1 MLASETNTLAEALD
15 SLDAQIESLEE
26 LLVEYDDDTEEA
38 QAVRDQQSRLEYL
51 KRGVEWQA
59 DEWGDEAAVE
69 VGALTAGEEAM
80 MHREIPDDAGEKE
93 RRLWYVAAASEA
105 GPYVEAELSETFANV
120 AGLHPAFAEWVEGR
134 SNALGVAGNRSS
146 TSSTASESSGT
157 STPTPDSTT

>member
-15 SLDAQIESLEE
+15 SLDAQIQSLEE
-26 LLVEYDDDTEEA
+26 LLVEYEGDTDEA

-80 MHREIPDDAGEKE
+80 MHREIPDDAGQKE
-93 RRLWYVAAASEA
+93 RRLWYVAAATEA
-105 GPYVEAELSETFANV
+105 APYVADDLSETFANV
-120 AGLHPAFAEWVEGR
+120 ASLHPAFVEWVEGT

-146 TSSTASESSGT
+146 TSSTVSEPSET
-157 STPTPDSTT
+157 STATPDSTT

>member
-1 MLASETNTLAEALD
+1 MLASETTTLEEAIASID
-15 SLDAQIESLEE
+15 EHVDALEDHLEE
-26 LLVEYDDDTEEA
+26 LDDDTDDA
-38 QAVRDQQSRLEYL
+38 KAVGSQRDRLQYL
-51 KRGVEWQA
+51 RRGVEWQA
-59 DEWGDEAAVE
+59 DEWGAETEVT

-120 AGLHPAFAEWVEGR
+120 AGLHPAFVEWVEGR

-146 TSSTASESSGT
+146 TSSTATDAPTT

>member
-1 MLASETNTLAEALD
+1 MLASETTTLAEALD
-15 SLDAQIESLEE
+15 ELDEHIGALEGHLEE
-26 LLVEYDDDTEEA
+26 LDEGTEEA
-38 QAVRDQQSRLEYL
+38 DAVSDQRDRLKYL
-51 KRGVEWQA
+51 RRGVEWQA
-59 DEWGDEAAVE
+59 DEWGEDTEVT

-93 RRLWYVAAASEA
+93 RRLWYAAAASEVA
-105 GPYVEAELSETFANV
+105 PYVEGELSETFANI
-120 AGLHPAFAEWVEGR
+120 AGLHPAFVEWVEGR